1 MHIAGDLQS
10 QTISAY
16 ATLFLDSG
24 VSVIS
29 GYNVLASPRDG
40 AMLVPWVHI
49 HLTTLIEQ
57 LLRIKIHTHVLT
69 SLSLMAPLL

>member
-1 MHIAGDLQS
+1 MKAAKVP
-10 QTISAY
+10 QTSSSY
-16 ATLFLDSG
+16 ATLLLNSG

-40 AMLVPWVHI
+40 AMRVPWVYI